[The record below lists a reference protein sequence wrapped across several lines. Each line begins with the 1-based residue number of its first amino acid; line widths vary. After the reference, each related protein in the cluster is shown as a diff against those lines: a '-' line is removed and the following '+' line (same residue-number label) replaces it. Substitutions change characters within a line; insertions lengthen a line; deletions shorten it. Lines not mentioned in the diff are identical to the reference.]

1 MLDKRSLY
9 RRLWIYI
16 KPHRG
21 RIALSMLGSLL
32 CAGSDGAMARLIQPF
47 VDKVI
52 VAKDAEMIALVPW
65 LILGLQ
71 LIKAAG
77 RYLQEYFIK
86 TAGQLA
92 IQGIRND
99 LFSHVMH
106 LSMRFFGKN
115 PTGILMSKHLND
127 VQSLQ
132 SSLAEVLV
140 GSMRDIVTLV
150 ALIGVAFYT
159 DWKMAA
165 IAFVVLP
172 LAGWPIGII
181 GKRIKNYARKGQGIM
196 GDLSRTL
203 EQSFSGVKVIKGFG
217 AEAEIAARFKRENL
231 KYYSTLSKVFKYDAG
246 SAPFVEIVT
255 GIGMFAIISY
265 GMQQVQSEAMSV
277 GQLFSIGG
285 AIMLM
290 YMPFKRLTKFN
301 NSLQVAMGAAERVF
315 AVIDEPQEIVDQEQ
329 AIDLGV
335 AKGRVV
341 FHDVSFA
348 YDDEQPVLAG
358 LSLEVNPGE
367 VVALVGP
374 SGAGKT
380 TISALL
386 CRFYDPTGGA
396 ISIDGYKLTEIT
408 QASLKQNLAM
418 VDQESFLF
426 NETIADNIRFSKPQ
440 ATDAEVVAAARQA
453 YADEFIAALPEGYQ
467 TRIGDRGLRLSGGQ
481 RQRICIARALLRNAP
496 ILILDEATSA
506 LDTESESMV
515 QQALVNL
522 MQDRTTF
529 VIAHRLSTI
538 MHADKIVVL
547 EQGRIVEVGRHA
559 ELLENDN
566 GLYRRLYDMQ
576 FREA

>member
-9 RRLWIYI
+9 RRLWVYI

-21 RIALSMLGSLL
+21 RIALSMFGSLL

-52 VAKDAEMIALVPW
+52 VAKDAELIVLVPW

-71 LIKAAG
+71 LIKATG

-99 LFSHVMH
+99 LFGHVMQ

-140 GSMRDIVTLV
+140 GSMRDLVTLI

-159 DWKMAA
+159 NWQMAA

-172 LAGWPIGII
+172 LAAWPISII
-181 GKRIKNYARKGQGIM
+181 GKRIKNYARKGQSIM

-217 AEAEIAARFKRENL
+217 AETETAGRFKAENS
-231 KYYSTLSKVFKYDAG
+231 KYYGMLSKVFKYDAG

-255 GIGMFAIISY
+255 GIGMFAILSY
-265 GMQQVQSEAMSV
+265 GLQQVQSEAMTV
-277 GQLFSIGG
+277 GQLFSICG

-290 YMPFKRLTKFN
+290 YSPFKRLTKFN
-301 NSLQVAMGAAERVF
+301 NYLQIAMGAAERVF
-315 AVIDEPQEIVDQEQ
+315 AVLDEPKEIRDQEN
-329 AIDLGV
+329 AIDLGM
-335 AKGRVV
+335 AKGYVV
-341 FHDVSFA
+341 FQDVSFA
-348 YDDEQPVLAG
+348 YDDDQPVLCG
-358 LSLEVNPGE
+358 LSLKVNPGE

-386 CRFYDPTGGA
+386 CRFYDPTSGV
-396 ISIDGYKLTEIT
+396 ITIDGHNITEVT
-408 QASLKQNLAM
+408 LVSLKQNLAM

-453 YADEFIAALPEGYQ
+453 YADEFIAVLPEGYQ

-506 LDTESESMV
+506 LDTESEAMV

-522 MQDRTTF
+522 MQNRTTF

-547 EQGRIVEVGRHA
+547 EQGRIVEVGRHT
-559 ELLENDN
+559 ELLENEN

>member
-1 MLDKRSLY
+1 MLNKRSLY
-9 RRLWIYI
+9 RRLWVYI

-32 CAGSDGAMARLIQPF
+32 CAASDGAMARLIQPF

-99 LFSHVMH
+99 LFAHVMN

-140 GSMRDIVTLV
+140 GSMRDIVTLF

-165 IAFVVLP
+165 IAFIVLP

-181 GKRIKNYARKGQGIM
+181 GKRIKNYARKGQSIM

-217 AEAEIAARFKRENL
+217 AEAETAARFRGENF
-231 KYYSTLSKVFKYDAG
+231 KYYGTLSKVFKYDAG

-255 GIGMFAIISY
+255 GIGMFAILSY
-265 GMQQVQSEAMSV
+265 GMQQVQSEAMTV
-277 GQLFSIGG
+277 GQLFSICG

-315 AVIDEPQEIVDQEQ
+315 AVLDEPQEIRDQEN

-335 AKGRVV
+335 AQGRVV

-348 YDDEQPVLAG
+348 YDDQPVLSG
-358 LSLEVNPGE
+358 LSLAVNPGE

-386 CRFYDPTGGA
+386 CRFYDPTSGV
-396 ISIDGYKLTEIT
+396 ITIDGHNITELTL
-408 QASLKQNLAM
+408 ASLKQNLAM

-440 ATDAEVVAAARQA
+440 ATGAAVVAAARQA
-453 YADEFIAALPEGYQ
+453 YADEFITALPEGYQ

-515 QQALVNL
+515 QQALLNL
-522 MQDRTTF
+522 MQNRTTF

-559 ELLENDN
+559 ELLENED